1 MLEDEQIEIVQ
12 LISNILSVE
21 NKNKKEELWN
31 IYKDISNK
39 DKFQNDIINIIEKQ
53 QKEIG
58 HLPSFDS
65 ICLEKKVLKQI
76 TPVKWNEKVIEDKL
90 DKLSYSA
97 FLKNK
102 SRTLIEISKDIEKDK
117 CISTANEKKL
127 NELFVNNTVIPYADP
142 FNYIQQMYANTNLA
156 TGFSTGV
163 NTLDYKTGM
172 LRKGTVNTILGFTG
186 SGKTMWATNIAYLA
200 AKDGHNVAYISLEIS
215 EEHEVYNFISRFSY
229 ELKNQKIKHR
239 ELKNRTLDDNEA
251 KYVFDTL
258 VPELKKDIAKHIKI
272 IGENNFKNYSPK
284 TFTSVLKTIDDLFY
298 RETGKGIDMVV
309 VDHIQLLKHRADNKL
324 AKDGRELIN
333 SFVSYFRKQSLDFL
347 GTNRQVCFLLLS
359 QANRSSW
366 EEADAGTRVLT
377 TGEDGKSHYK
387 KVDIG
392 TYSLTGLAEANEL
405 ERSSSV
411 VLSVYTNETYIQY
424 NEALVMVLKARNGEA
439 MEKPEKTNIEANCY
453 FFGDDRRFKDTE
465 DTSLQ
470 DILNDTNNSVN
481 ADLENFFKPTLEE
494 YEKM

>member
-12 LISNILSVE
+12 LISNILSVK

-31 IYKDISNK
+31 IYKDISDK
-39 DKFQNDIINIIEKQ
+39 DNFQNDIINIIEKQ

-65 ICLEKKVLKQI
+65 VCLEKKVLKQI
-76 TPVKWNEKVIEDKL
+76 TPLQWNEKVIEDKL
-90 DKLSYSA
+90 DKLSYSV

-142 FNYIQQMYANTNLA
+142 FNYIQQMYANKNLA

-163 NTLDYKTGM
+163 DTLDYKTGM
-172 LRKGTVNTILGFTG
+172 LRKGTVDTILGFTG

-200 AKDGHNVAYISLEIS
+200 AKDGHNVAFISLEIS
-215 EEHEVYNFISRFSY
+215 EEHEVYNFISRFSN
-229 ELKNQKIKHR
+229 ELKNQKIEHR

-258 VPELKKDIAKHIKI
+258 IPELKKDIAKHIKI
-272 IGENNFKNYSPK
+272 VGENNFKNYSPK

-298 RETGKGIDMVV
+298 KETGKGIDMVV

-411 VLSVYTNETYIQY
+411 VLSVYTNENYIQS
-424 NEALVMVLKARNGEA
+424 NEALVMVLKARNGEV
-439 MEKPEKTNIEANCY
+439 MKSPVKTNIEANYY

-465 DTSLQ
+465 DTALQ

-481 ADLENFFKPTLEE
+481 VDLENFSKPTLEE